1 MLTRHD
7 YAGCPDAAC
16 QLSESYGLGWA
27 HGKVKMADEL
37 LALAGGTAH
46 PSDCGCRPCGVLR
59 GILRRRGIGGRRDPE
74 RQACQGR
81 RDIRTRGGA
90 KVKLSQKLVAVEVIA
105 SSLNV

>member
-59 GILRRRGIGGRRDPE
+59 GILRRRGWRPSRP
-74 RQACQGR
+74 
-81 RDIRTRGGA
+81 
-90 KVKLSQKLVAVEVIA
+90 
-105 SSLNV
+105 